1 MSKICTRF
9 LIVVF
14 CVEIAELPVSG
25 QNKTV
30 DFKYVQKA
38 FNDSLTPS
46 HNFLFRDRFVL
57 ANNYTYN
64 PSNEKILFSTIELK
78 SNQLEFTLT
87 TKNVATGNKRVT
99 VLNRRCLSQMSI
111 DTSGKTVLTN
121 FSELPVLVN
130 DVQPLWHHLDNSFE
144 LIGIGLFS
152 YGMPKKTIAEFVTD
166 PQASPEASKMLNFT
180 AGDTI
185 KIELRSD
192 TKTSET
198 PSYRTFT
205 NGEYVLLNTSGN
217 YDVKN
222 NFTLYQMCE
231 YDTNSYP
238 KSKNVFYIT
247 EPGKQKQMLSTVE
260 IVETKVVSHPSSE
273 FLLSKYGLKD
283 FESTMP
289 ASSGRWIYFISAF
302 LIMLAT
308 LGIAMRLRRRKS

>member
-1 MSKICTRF
+1 M
-9 LIVVF
+9 VVL

-30 DFKYVQKA
+30 DLQYIQKA
-38 FNDSLTPS
+38 FGDSLTPS

-57 ANNYTYN
+57 ANNFTYS

-121 FSELPVLVN
+121 YGELPVLAS
-130 DVQPLWHHLDNSFE
+130 DIQPYWHHLDDSFE
-144 LIGIGLFS
+144 SIGIGLFS
-152 YGMPKKTIAEFVTD
+152 YGMPKKTIAEYITD
-166 PQASPEASKMLNFT
+166 PQATPEASKMLTFT

-185 KIELRSD
+185 KVELRSD
-192 TKTSET
+192 SKTTET

-205 NGEYVLLNTSGN
+205 NGEYILLNTSGN

-222 NFTLYQMCE
+222 KFTLYQMCE
-231 YDTNSYP
+231 YDANAYP
-238 KSKNVFYIT
+238 KSNNVFYIT
-247 EPGKQKQMLSTVE
+247 EPGKQKKMLSTVE

-283 FESTMP
+283 FESTVP
-289 ASSGRWIYFISAF
+289 SSSGRWIYFASAF
-302 LIMLAT
+302 LIMLVT
-308 LGIAMRLRRRKS
+308 VGIAVRLRRRKL